1 MCVRGI
7 PFFFLILLFFSSSSP
22 WDGRRAYLGS
32 LFVMEAWNREG
43 VFYILLW
50 LCILSYYTF
59 YRVFGGR
66 DEGGLD
72 EEMTGID
79 VYVT

>member
-1 MCVRGI
+1 
-7 PFFFLILLFFSSSSP
+7 
-22 WDGRRAYLGS
+22 LGS

-79 VYVT
+79 VYVTQRNTNVLEYWRCDTGSCK